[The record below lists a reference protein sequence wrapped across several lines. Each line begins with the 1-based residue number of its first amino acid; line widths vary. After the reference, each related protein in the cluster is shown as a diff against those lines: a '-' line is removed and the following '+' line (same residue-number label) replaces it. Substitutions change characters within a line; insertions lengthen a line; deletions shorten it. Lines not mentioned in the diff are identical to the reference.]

1 MRSVARVLDANANR
15 AREALRVLE
24 DAARF
29 ALDDAD
35 LSARF
40 KAIRHGLQGSLA
52 LLPPGWLE
60 SNRDAAGDV
69 GTAIQGAHEGAR
81 ETHRDVVAAAGK
93 RLGEALRSIEECMK
107 TVVPAVAPAVEG
119 LRYASYD
126 AERDLLLRMGSS
138 ARRQWRV
145 CVLLTESLCALPWQ
159 ETLRAALDG
168 GADCIQV
175 REKEM
180 PARALADRVRAVIEL
195 ARPAGAAVVVNDRA
209 DIALACGADGVHV
222 GQDDLGIAD
231 VRRLAGTAL
240 LVGISTHSPE
250 EARAAADAGADVC
263 GVGAMFAT
271 GIKPG
276 IVPGGPAYLRTYLAE
291 FARIP
296 HLAIGGITPANVG
309 QLVAA
314 GCQGVAVSSVVC
326 GAHDPAAV
334 VRSLRAALEGGAGAG
349 MPASRA
355 PVAGAR

>member
-40 KAIRHGLQGSLA
+40 KAVRHGLQGSLA

-60 SNRDAAGDV
+60 ANRDASGDV

-81 ETHRDVVAAAGK
+81 DTHRDVVAAAGK

-107 TVVPAVAPAVEG
+107 TVVPAAAPALEG
-119 LRYASYD
+119 MRYASYD

-159 ETLRAALDG
+159 ETLRAALAG

-175 REKEM
+175 REKDM
-180 PARALADRVRAVIEL
+180 PADQLAERVRAVIGI
-195 ARPAGAAVVVNDRA
+195 ARPAGASVIVNDRA

-222 GQDDLGIAD
+222 GQGDLSVAD
-231 VRRLAGTAL
+231 VRRIAGTSL
-240 LVGISTHSPE
+240 LVGVSTHSLV
-250 EARAAADAGADVC
+250 EARAALAAGADVC
-263 GVGAMFAT
+263 GVGAMFPT
-271 GIKPG
+271 GLKPS
-276 IVPGGPAYLRTYLAE
+276 IVPGGPAYLREYLSACG
-291 FARIP
+291 RVP

-309 QLVAA
+309 ELAAA
-314 GCQGVAVSSVVC
+314 GCQGLAVSSVVC
-326 GAHDPAAV
+326 AARDPASV
-334 VRSLRAALEGGAGAG
+334 VRAL
-349 MPASRA
+349 
-355 PVAGAR
+355 VAGLGVAPSGAAAPPLSAGRA